1 MKSMFYLQY
10 IGNDE
15 PGIFTHGRNY
25 RCIVTSCIL
34 EGRHGILVE
43 PLYIDENPVIREY
56 KTMYRS
62 RAEFDKDWRFSENEL
77 FNEI

>member
-1 MKSMFYLQY
+1 MKDMFYLQY

-15 PGIFTHGRNY
+15 PGIFTHGRKY
-25 RCIVTSCIL
+25 RCIVTSCVL

-56 KTMYRS
+56 KIMYNNW
-62 RAEFDKDWRFSENEL
+62 ANFNKDWRFSENDS
-77 FNEI
+77 FDKI

>member
-10 IGNDE
+10 IGKDE

-56 KTMYRS
+56 RIMYNNW
-62 RAEFDKDWRFSENEL
+62 ADFDKDWRFFENDS
-77 FNEI
+77 FDKI